1 MNRGGFSWNRFLGIS
16 AAKARISR
24 KIGIPLTKS
33 GRDQKIGRMITGG
46 GCLVVLIIPII
57 IFLSAKLIYI

>member
-1 MNRGGFSWNRFLGIS
+1 MNKGGFSWNRFLGIS

-33 GRDQKIGRMITGG
+33 GRDQKIGRMITRG
-46 GCLVVLIIPII
+46 GCLVVLIIPWILFGAI
-57 IFLSAKLIYI
+57 LFICA

>member
-33 GRDQKIGRMITGG
+33 GRDQKIGRMITRG
-46 GCLVVLIIPII
+46 GCLIVVIIPLII
-57 IFLSAKLIYI
+57 FAVLKLN

>member
-1 MNRGGFSWNRFLGIS
+1 MNRGGFSWKRFVGIS

-33 GRDQKIGRMITGG
+33 GRDQKIGRMITRG
-46 GCLVVLIIPII
+46 GCLVILFIKIIVIGLTI
-57 IFLSAKLIYI
+57 QIFG